1 MMQLNVLSS
10 LAAILEELSPKTICK
25 EKTFYK
31 KWNRTEECIQMQ
43 QNFVFQ
49 KEKRDLML
57 M

>member
-1 MMQLNVLSS
+1 MQLNVLSS